1 MHLRIVHRRNRTKFS
16 TPSDTNIGPGLDQ
29 PHLVRS
35 LPVHRDNSIW
45 SSLSHMVRSGDIGR
59 TVCLFGKDSG
69 HVLFVPGQRCN
80 NVHFVKSGIE
90 KRLFT
95 GLHDGQTDS
104 ASFPFRV
111 NKDRSHTSRIVQRIE
126 QFIRCSIRPKLRIRQ
141 SDMLGARSPIDR
153 ISNPQGT
160 LSYRTRLI

>member
-1 MHLRIVHRRNRTKFS
+1 MVHRTNRTNFDPLIG
-16 TPSDTNIGPGLDQ
+16 TDIGPGLDQ

-45 SSLSHMVRSGDIGR
+45 SSLSHMVRSGVIGR
-59 TVCLFGKDSG
+59 TVCLFGNDSG

-104 ASFPFRV
+104 ASCPFRL
-111 NKDRSHTSRIVQRIE
+111 NKDRSHASRIVQRIE

-153 ISNPQGT
+153 ISNPQET
-160 LSYRTRLI
+160 LSHQTHLI